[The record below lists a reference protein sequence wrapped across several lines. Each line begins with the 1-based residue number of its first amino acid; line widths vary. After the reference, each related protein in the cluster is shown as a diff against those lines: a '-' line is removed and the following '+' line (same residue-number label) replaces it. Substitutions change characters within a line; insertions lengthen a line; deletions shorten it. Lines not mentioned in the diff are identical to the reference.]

1 MPRYDETTEVRP
13 DEGYGEQKKKSEMEQ
28 RREQGDEREA
38 EEKAEAKESTEMAR
52 ERDEGGKGARKRDR
66 TSGERVERMGRGCNA
81 G

>member
-1 MPRYDETTEVRP
+1 
-13 DEGYGEQKKKSEMEQ
+13 MEQ

-66 TSGERVERMGRGCNA
+66 TSGERVERIGRGCNA